1 MGSLQWIILAIIV
14 MAGLAYWNHQRSDA
28 QLKALQAA
36 GFSLSDEL
44 SGNPK
49 LLLSRTQKQLA
60 VLFPDGY
67 LRADFDQ
74 VDNLEVQH
82 DSNSQTEFNYRLVI
96 SLQGSSRD
104 HVEILYENEAR
115 AQATLK
121 KLQALL

>member
-44 SGNPK
+44 AGNPK

>member
-49 LLLSRTQKQLA
+49 LLLSRSQKQLA